1 VEDDGG
7 DVEVAASRAF
17 GGCNSEGLEDE
28 ARDVGDGGG
37 LDGELGIA
45 QGGEKDF
52 FLPYGVGS
60 NRGRGLGKKN
70 EPNADRG
77 GCLGKNNSFLMEK
90 LSKLQFYGSFNLS
103 TPNK

>member
-1 VEDDGG
+1 LVEDDGG

-52 FLPYGVGS
+52 FFFRTGWAATGEEDWERKMSPMRIGAGA
-60 NRGRGLGKKN
+60 LGKII
-70 EPNADRG
+70 R
-77 GCLGKNNSFLMEK
+77 F
-90 LSKLQFYGSFNLS
+90 
-103 TPNK
+103 